1 MPKYAENLKK
11 RKPTGGVRVPN
22 RGRRAYEQHG
32 YPVETRIGEEERF
45 LKKGKGGNYKVKCVM
60 ASYANVVDHVS
71 KQTRKVKILKFITN
85 PASKDLTRRGI
96 ITKGAILDTELGQ
109 VKVTSR
115 PGQDGV
121 VNAVLVKR

>member
-1 MPKYAENLKK
+1 MPRYVENLRK

-32 YPVETRIGEEERF
+32 YPVETKIGQEERF
-45 LKKGKGGNYKVKCVM
+45 LKRCKGGGYKVKCV
-60 ASYANVVDHVS
+60 STLYANVVDPMS
-71 KQTRKVKILKFITN
+71 KQTRRAKILKLLSN
-85 PASKDLTRRGI
+85 PASKDLTRRGV
-96 ITKGAILDTELGQ
+96 ITKGAVLETELGQ
-109 VKVTSR
+109 AKVTSR

>member
-1 MPKYAENLKK
+1 MPRYVENLRK

-32 YPVETRIGEEERF
+32 YPVETRVGDEERL
-45 LKKGKGGNYKVKCVM
+45 LKRCKGGGYKVKCVM
-60 ASYANVVDHVS
+60 TSYANVVDPAL
-71 KQTRKVKILKFITN
+71 KQTRKVKILKLIAN
-85 PASKDLTRRGI
+85 PASKDLTRRGV
-96 ITKGAILDTELGQ
+96 ITKGAILETELGQ
-109 VKVTSR
+109 VRVTSR